1 VNIVLV
7 VDDQAPTR
15 TFIRAV
21 LERHGW
27 RVLEASDDVSAV
39 EELRNAPEPVT
50 VALIDID
57 LPGRGGSEIAKSLQS
72 QQEVP
77 VLFMSGYNREDLIAR
92 DKLPAGA
99 PMLSKPFTVQSL
111 LSAIESRIPP
121 DRR

>member
-1 VNIVLV
+1 
-7 VDDQAPTR
+7 
-15 TFIRAV
+15 
-21 LERHGW
+21 
-27 RVLEASDDVSAV
+27 VLEASDDVSAV

-92 DKLPAGA
+92 EKLPAGA

-111 LSAIESRIPP
+111 LSAIEARIPP
-121 DRR
+121 DRRQL